1 MENGRCN
8 FTKKFANNNYRKTS
22 KLTVCAFITL
32 RQPLL
37 QTSQRWL
44 SWDLKWQSWAL
55 RTYKVSTELCW
66 NSPPAGRDAQLWWRQ
81 LDRGPNQ
88 YPEIIEA
95 DWAGL
100 WHYYIIGWSLVSKNI
115 MNLTIKYPRFNKNIR
130 KSQVVTWPKSCPLI
144 GSNNLAMR
152 NRQYKDN
159 QSQVHKWA
167 SFLWKK
173 PRHKPIYYSLL

>member
-1 MENGRCN
+1 MHQFESTDPAKFRLGNGNGIRFRN
-8 FTKKFANNNYRKTS
+8 LRTSASFLRKNEWFRLFFTTGS
-22 KLTVCAFITL
+22 ILV
-32 RQPLL
+32 QPLL
-37 QTSQRWL
+37 QSNQRWL
-44 SWDLKWQSWAL
+44 SWDLKWESWAL

-130 KSQVVTWPKSCPLI
+130 KSQVVTWPKSRPVI
-144 GSNNLAMR
+144 GLN
-152 NRQYKDN
+152 
-159 QSQVHKWA
+159 
-167 SFLWKK
+167 
-173 PRHKPIYYSLL
+173 